1 VLLLFGEKG
10 EVFRSSE
17 SRAGAVALLPDVDVD
32 VVPGAG
38 HALPMNHTEYA
49 AARLVDFL
57 ELQRRSTGTEELDSP
72 LEGRSEI
79 SPARAD

>member
-1 VLLLFGEKG
+1 
-10 EVFRSSE
+10 
-17 SRAGAVALLPDVDVD
+17 
-32 VVPGAG
+32 
-38 HALPMNHTEYA
+38 MNHTEYA